1 MVVLNA
7 RRSCRVAFSPRGI
20 RMKLLYRAGIV
31 LFCLSCCSL
40 PVFAQQS
47 VGSVPAVQL
56 QAGPKPPSDT
66 ANQLVLDVVVTDKAG
81 KPIKGLEQKDFT
93 VLDNGHPQPILSF
106 KATVTSP
113 ATADLQESPV
123 KIILMVDE
131 VNTNFSRVSYERNEI
146 KKLLQQNNGV
156 MAHPMSMAFFSD
168 AGTEIQNES
177 SRDGNAI
184 VAAFDQHETG
194 LRSIR
199 RGQGFYGA
207 VERFQLSLNTLNS
220 LIVKEA
226 QTPGRKIVIW
236 ISPGW
241 PLLSGPGIEQSVKQQ
256 ANLFTTIVA
265 LSAAMRAER
274 MTLYNVDPEGAD
286 AAGGVD
292 SFYYK
297 EFLKPVTTTKKAQT
311 GNVALQVLSLQSG
324 GLVFNA
330 SNDIA
335 GQISRCIADAD
346 AFYTLTLDAAKADRP
361 NEYHAIDVK
370 IATPGLTARTRSGY
384 YAQP

>member
-1 MVVLNA
+1 
-7 RRSCRVAFSPRGI
+7 
-20 RMKLLYRAGIV
+20 MKVSYRAGIV
-31 LFCLSCCSL
+31 FLCLSCCSL
-40 PVFAQQS
+40 AVFAQSQP
-47 VGSVPAVQL
+47 GSAPGQAQL
-56 QAGPKPPSDT
+56 QVGPKPPSDT

-81 KPIKGLEQKDFT
+81 KPVKGLEQKDFT
-93 VLDNGHPQPILSF
+93 VLDNGHSQTILSF
-106 KATVTSP
+106 QATVGAP
-113 ATADLQESPV
+113 AAADLQPAEPPV
-123 KIILMVDE
+123 KIILLVDE

-146 KKLLQQNNGV
+146 KKLLQQNNGAL
-156 MAHPMSMAFFSD
+156 AHPMSMAFFSD
-168 AGTEIQNES
+168 AGTEIQNAS
-177 SRDGNAI
+177 SRDGNALL
-184 VAAFDQHETG
+184 AAFDQHETG

-199 RGQGFYGA
+199 RGEGFYGA

-220 LIVKEA
+220 LVVKEA

-241 PLLSGPGIEQSVKQQ
+241 PLLSGPGIEQSAKQQ

-286 AAGGVD
+286 AAGGAD
-292 SFYYK
+292 SF
-297 EFLKPVTTTKKAQT
+297 TTTKKAQT

-335 GQISRCIADAD
+335 GQISRCIADAA
-346 AFYTLTLDAAKADRP
+346 AFYTLTLDAAKADKP
-361 NEYHAIDVK
+361 NEYHAIEVK
-370 IATPGLTARTRSGY
+370 VANPGLAARTRSGY

>member
-1 MVVLNA
+1 
-7 RRSCRVAFSPRGI
+7 
-20 RMKLLYRAGIV
+20 
-31 LFCLSCCSL
+31 
-40 PVFAQQS
+40 
-47 VGSVPAVQL
+47 
-56 QAGPKPPSDT
+56 
-66 ANQLVLDVVVTDKAG
+66 
-81 KPIKGLEQKDFT
+81 
-93 VLDNGHPQPILSF
+93 
-106 KATVTSP
+106 
-113 ATADLQESPV
+113 
-123 KIILMVDE
+123 MVDE

-146 KKLLQQNNGV
+146 KRLLQQNNGV

-168 AGTEIQNES
+168 AGTEIQNAS
-177 SRDGNAI
+177 SRDGNALL
-184 VAAFDQHETG
+184 AAFDQHETG

-324 GLVFNA
+324 GLVLNA

-346 AFYTLTLDAAKADRP
+346 AFYTLTLDAAKADKP

-370 IATPGLTARTRSGY
+370 VATPGLTARTRSGY

>member
-7 RRSCRVAFSPRGI
+7 RRCCRVAFSLRGI
-20 RMKLLYRAGIV
+20 RMKVSYRAGIV

-47 VGSVPAVQL
+47 APAVQL
-56 QAGPKPPSDT
+56 QPGPKPPSDT

-81 KPIKGLEQKDFT
+81 KPVKGLEQKDFA
-93 VLDNGHPQPILSF
+93 VLDNGHPQSILSF
-106 KATVTSP
+106 KATVASP
-113 ATADLQESPV
+113 ATADLQEPPI
-123 KIILMVDE
+123 KIILIVDE

-168 AGTEIQNES
+168 AGTEIQNAS

-184 VAAFDQHETG
+184 LAAFDQHETG

-236 ISPGW
+236 VSPGW
-241 PLLSGPGIEQSVKQQ
+241 PLLSGPGIEQSAKQQ

-286 AAGGVD
+286 AAGEVD

-297 EFLKPVTTTKKAQT
+297 EFLKPVATTKKAET

-324 GLVFNA
+324 GLVFTA

-335 GQISRCIADAD
+335 GQIARCIADAD
-346 AFYTLTLDAAKADRP
+346 AFYTLTLDAAKADKP
-361 NEYHAIDVK
+361 NEYHALEVK
-370 IATPGLTARTRSGY
+370 VAIPGLTARTRSGY